1 MTTRGVE
8 RVGVKSASLMT
19 NETETRD
26 ERDARNHLSAS
37 IVSVVNGAVQVHL
50 SCPCI
55 VSVITRPGAVQIR
68 SLLWTPFLV

>member
-1 MTTRGVE
+1 M
-8 RVGVKSASLMT
+8 K
-19 NETETRD
+19 